1 MPIYISK
8 EKRMLPHQQRVVDEK
23 AELDD
28 KIAKLEAFKK
38 GDLFKSLD
46 VEDRALLVVQA
57 TYMEAYSKTLGKRI
71 DRFIAAA

>member
-1 MPIYISK
+1 
-8 EKRMLPHQQRVVDEK
+8 MLPHQQRVVDEK

-28 KIAKLEAFKK
+28 KLSKLNAFKES
-38 GDLFKSLD
+38 DLFKSLD

-71 DRFIAAA
+71 DRFTAAT